1 MWVGGCVR
9 VSVCLCVCL
18 CMQDGAARMKGNI
31 VKCHLLMTKDKSS
44 EIHIDESII
53 KSSDCKKLLG
63 IKIDLKLHF

>member
-1 MWVGGCVR
+1 
-9 VSVCLCVCL
+9 
-18 CMQDGAARMKGNI
+18 MQDGTARMKRNI